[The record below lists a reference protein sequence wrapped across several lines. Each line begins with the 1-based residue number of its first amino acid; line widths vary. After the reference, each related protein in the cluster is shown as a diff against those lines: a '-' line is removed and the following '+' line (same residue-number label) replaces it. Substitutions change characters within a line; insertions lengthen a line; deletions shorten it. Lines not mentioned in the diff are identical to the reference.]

1 MSATMKNSKRGRFV
15 TSAIFALK
23 KKKKKQGAHT
33 YVEHFL
39 TGNDIN
45 KVSINESTKWKIG
58 SDDYLYTYVMLWLS
72 SLWLWLSAQVHKLL
86 ILMCKLAALQWG
98 PGLERSSVQCSLI
111 PSNAFSITLVCR
123 ANTVPERINLTIVN
137 NLLSLTCNSFGD
149 KKWLKSNRTRHNIIY
164 VMIIEVS
171 RSFSTSRK

>member
-23 KKKKKQGAHT
+23 KKKKARCSYLRWALPHREWHQQ
-33 YVEHFL
+33 
-39 TGNDIN
+39 
-45 KVSINESTKWKIG
+45 SINESTKWKIG

-72 SLWLWLSAQVHKLL
+72 SLGLWLSAQVHKLL
-86 ILMCKLAALQWG
+86 ILMCKLVALQWG

-123 ANTVPERINLTIVN
+123 ANTVPERINFTIVN